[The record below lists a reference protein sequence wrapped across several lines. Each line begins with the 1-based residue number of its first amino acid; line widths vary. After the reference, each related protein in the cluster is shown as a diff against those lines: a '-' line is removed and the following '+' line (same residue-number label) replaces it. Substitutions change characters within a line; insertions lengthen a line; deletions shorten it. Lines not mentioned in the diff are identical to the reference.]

1 MFFQLGLWCKKD
13 CLFLNVF
20 TPLKGKT
27 WSFSR
32 DGGMGYFQLSWGSM
46 NCDSLSTLNVIEK
59 SQDQANLSA
68 ILKLFIFLSV
78 QLSFCFLQNV
88 FPLQNSGI
96 NNFP

>member
-1 MFFQLGLWCKKD
+1 MFFQLGLCCKKD

-20 TPLKGKT
+20 SPLKGKA

-32 DGGMGYFQLSWGSM
+32 DGGMGYFQLFLVWKRM
-46 NCDSLSTLNVIEK
+46 NCHSLSILNITEK

-68 ILKLFIFLSV
+68 ILKLFIFL
-78 QLSFCFLQNV
+78 QLFFCFLQNI
-88 FPLQNSGI
+88 FPLQNAGV